1 MNTKLKAIKQ
11 TAMMVVIIC
20 LIPMILTFLF
30 TPEIA
35 SYIFIIGMISFFIYI
50 IYSVNLA
57 FIEFEEKFKNKE

>member
-30 TPEIA
+30 TSEIA
-35 SYIFIIGMISFFIYI
+35 SYIFIIGMVAFFIYI
-50 IYSVNLA
+50 MYSVNLA